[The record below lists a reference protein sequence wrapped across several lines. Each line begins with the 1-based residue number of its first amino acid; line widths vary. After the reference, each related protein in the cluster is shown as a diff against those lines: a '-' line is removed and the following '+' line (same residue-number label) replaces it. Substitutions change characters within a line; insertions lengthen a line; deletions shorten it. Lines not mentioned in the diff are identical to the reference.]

1 MRLTEFEELAEY
13 AMIDVIKDH
22 GVYIGKLK
30 SKGKISILYQVEGF
44 YVELTYIKYRH
55 SIRNIR
61 CFDSVEKIDPYLKQ
75 VDLEILNQ
83 PFQ

>member
-13 AMIDVIKDH
+13 AMLDVIKDK

-30 SKGKISILYQVEGF
+30 TKGIISILYQVEGF
-44 YVELTYIKYRH
+44 YVEVTYIKYRH
-55 SIRNIR
+55 SIKNIR
-61 CFDSVEKIDPYLKQ
+61 CFESAEKIDRYLKQ